1 MEDETEVSDVKGIKD
16 MKEEEVLEKD
26 GVGLTMGSEA
36 SQVRKQLLSTSSPE
50 GIQVAAQITPTR
62 LANLLIRKGPLPIRH
77 ITSQLALEV
86 QGFEMLSLSKQRR
99 LIMAAME
106 QRDPENN
113 VVFEK
118 IGWGQWAVRHI
129 DSDYIVTEGTEGIED
144 GNKKQINVHQL
155 RNQTGVKLGWSKK
168 QGQQENSRRTS
179 ISNKHS
185 NLHNLKVPN
194 EHLNSDSNAIELDS
208 ESEYGLSGI
217 EDGDEDN
224 NEAVEEEDE
233 ESHEGD
239 EDELF
244 AFDDD
249 EDTKRVGRST
259 RSPPIKFANRVPL
272 RFNSPPAHSSSHR
285 SSWSHTH
292 NSFISKSSHPRSLLH
307 RSRSRL
313 DSLENLDNYIFSS
326 SRNSNL
332 SVNSP
337 TQTNSGLPVASWH
350 SASAPIHSTDFLN
363 SFSKNIS
370 AAGRRKSSF
379 NESHLRSTLLPFLQ
393 SPHPNNTSGDSY
405 PLGASGNG
413 KPYANISDTD
423 EEDWAAIGAESLRS
437 KSKSSL
443 PPEKAASATKGSDD
457 ESHRRKDQNDES
469 AAAHA
474 LVNLM
479 SV

>member
-1 MEDETEVSDVKGIKD
+1 
-16 MKEEEVLEKD
+16 MKEEEAPEKE
-26 GVGLTMGSEA
+26 GTGLTMGPEA
-36 SQVRKQLLSTSSPE
+36 GQVRKQLLSTSSRE
-50 GIQVAAQITPTR
+50 GMQVAAQITPTR

-106 QRDPENN
+106 QRDPENK

-129 DSDYIVTEGTEGIED
+129 DSDYIVTEGTEGVEE

-185 NLHNLKVPN
+185 NLHNFTVPN

-208 ESEYGLSGI
+208 ESEYGLSGV
-217 EDGDEDN
+217 EDGDED

-233 ESHEGD
+233 EAGEGD
-239 EDELF
+239 EDGDELF

-249 EDTKRVGRST
+249 EDAKRVGRT
-259 RSPPIKFANRVPL
+259 ARSPPIKFANRVPL
-272 RFNSPPAHSSSHR
+272 RFNSPPANSSRQR

-292 NSFISKSSHPRSLLH
+292 NSFISKSSHPRNLLH

-337 TQTNSGLPVASWH
+337 PQTNSALPVASWH

-363 SFSKNIS
+363 FSKNIS
-370 AAGRRKSSF
+370 ASGRRKSSF

-393 SPHPNNTSGDSY
+393 SPHLNNTSGDSY
-405 PLGASGNG
+405 SLGGSGPG

-437 KSKSSL
+437 KSKSNL
-443 PPEKAASATKGSDD
+443 PPGKSASVTRDPDD
-457 ESHRRKDQNDES
+457 ESHRTKDQNDES